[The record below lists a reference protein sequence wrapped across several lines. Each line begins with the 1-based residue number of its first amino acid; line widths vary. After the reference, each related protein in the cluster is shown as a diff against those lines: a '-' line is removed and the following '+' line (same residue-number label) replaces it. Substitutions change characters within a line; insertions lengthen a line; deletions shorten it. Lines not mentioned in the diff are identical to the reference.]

1 MDAAEIV
8 LEAGIESQDPG
19 QKDGLAG
26 PAPVEEPSTSDNDE
40 TYNQLMSL
48 VEGLTRESKEI
59 SSSPSAKEITPAD
72 EMPGTAKIIDNV
84 IRTVEAKKEETLSE
98 MGGAIAPVEKAGVDD
113 KQTPL
118 SVPTR
123 EKSLV
128 SPASDSRETGAERSE
143 SLSSTFFPS
152 VRSKSKS
159 TATGQ
164 ESADFLRAGKPTAQ
178 EEGVESS
185 DISSRKKELEE
196 IAQSLNLELSASEN
210 VPGQPRS
217 ELEISLETAIEK
229 EMAGLS
235 KAILRTI
242 REVVREVASDVIRQA
257 VQEEVAK
264 IHNKG
269 EGS

>member
-1 MDAAEIV
+1 
-8 LEAGIESQDPG
+8 
-19 QKDGLAG
+19 
-26 PAPVEEPSTSDNDE
+26 
-40 TYNQLMSL
+40 MSL

-72 EMPGTAKIIDNV
+72 EMPGTTKIIDNV

-98 MGGAIAPVEKAGVDD
+98 MGDAKAPAEKAGVDD

-123 EKSLV
+123 EKSPAP
-128 SPASDSRETGAERSE
+128 PASEPRDTGAVQSGG
-143 SLSSTFFPS
+143 LSSTFFPS
-152 VRSKSKS
+152 VRSKSLS
-159 TATGQ
+159 ADTGQ
-164 ESADFLRAGKPTAQ
+164 ESADSLRAGKPTAQ

-185 DISSRKKELEE
+185 DVSSRKKELEE

-210 VPGQPRS
+210 VSGQPRS
-217 ELEISLETAIEK
+217 EIEISLETAIEK